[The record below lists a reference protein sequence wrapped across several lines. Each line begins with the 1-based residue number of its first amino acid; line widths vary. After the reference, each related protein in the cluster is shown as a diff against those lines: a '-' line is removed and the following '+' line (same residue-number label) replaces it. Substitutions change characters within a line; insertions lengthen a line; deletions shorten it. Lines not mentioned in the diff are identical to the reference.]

1 MENENNVI
9 QPATTEKKPLGF
21 CRNCGT
27 PYFDAV
33 KFCGSCG
40 TPLRTAPAQSA
51 VQPTPQTV
59 AQAPV
64 APPPKKKK
72 KKIGLIITLS
82 VIGAVILTILGIL
95 LVCSIPTQS
104 EIEGIWGTQ
113 YTYDGDEYLIVF
125 ELDDDGSYYKI
136 KYKNQMFDSIE
147 SGDYEIKGL
156 KVCLYDDSALT
167 YHGISTNYS
176 YFLGTLKNGKHTYNQ
191 IDESDLGLYSDF
203 FEDLDDFADYYDSYD
218 DYYDLY

>member
-1 MENENNVI
+1 MENEINVA
-9 QPATTEKKPLGF
+9 QPVTAEKKPLGF

-27 PYFDAV
+27 PYFEAV
-33 KFCGSCG
+33 SFCGSCG
-40 TPLRTAPAQSA
+40 TPLRTAPAQPA
-51 VQPTPQTV
+51 PQPV
-59 AQAPV
+59 VQAPV
-64 APPPKKKK
+64 APPPKKK

-82 VIGAVILTILGIL
+82 VIGTVILTILGIL
-95 LVCSIPTQS
+95 LVCSVPTQN

-113 YTYDGDEYLIVF
+113 YTYDGDEYLVVF

-136 KYKNQMFDSIE
+136 KYKNQMFESLE

-156 KVCLYDDSALT
+156 EVCLYDDSALT

-176 YFLGTLKNGKHTYNQ
+176 YFLGTLKNGKHTYNR

-203 FEDLDDFADYYDSYD
+203 FDDLEDLEDYYDYYGSYS
-218 DYYDLY
+218 LY